1 MKIRFASPAMPKSGV
16 LVLMVAEGGTLS
28 PIAETLDDATK
39 GLLRRAM
46 SKASFE
52 GKKDQTLE
60 LVLPEGAGPDRVLLL
75 GTGDPEKLK
84 ARDVELM
91 GGTIGGVL
99 LGWKVKEATLAAAM
113 AGKPSLAEPDVAALL
128 ASGVKL
134 RAYSFLKYKSPK
146 ANDRP
151 KLERATVLVDQP
163 VAAKRSFAPLEAV
176 DDGVLL
182 ARDLVNEPA
191 NVLNPE
197 EFAGRAE
204 GLKAF
209 GVEIEILAPK
219 EMKKLGM
226 RALLGVA
233 QGSVH
238 QARLVVMRWNG
249 GKDGDPPVAF
259 IGKGV
264 TFDTGGISIK
274 PSSGMEDMKG
284 DMAGAACVV
293 GVMKAVAL
301 RKAKAN
307 VVGIIGLVENMPSG
321 SAQRPGDI
329 VKSLSGQTIAVLNTD
344 AEGRLVLADAL
355 WYCQDRFKPK
365 FMLDLATLTG
375 AILVA
380 LGKEYAGLFCNN
392 DELAERVIEA
402 GIETGEKVWRLPL
415 TPEYDKLIDSD
426 IADMKNIG
434 GRNAG
439 SITAAQFLQRFV
451 NGQPWAHLDI
461 AGVGMDSTKNAINQS
476 WGGGWGVRLLNR
488 LVADHYEAGGK

>member
-1 MKIRFASPAMPKSGV
+1 MKIRFASPAMLKSGV
-16 LVLMVAEGGTLS
+16 LVLLVAEGGTLS
-28 PIAETLDDATK
+28 PLAKSLDDATK

-52 GKKDQTLE
+52 GKKDQTLD

-75 GTGDPEKLK
+75 GIGNPEKLK

-99 LGWKVKEATLAAAM
+99 LGWKVKEATLAAAI
-113 AGKPSLAEPDVAALL
+113 AGESELAEPDVAAHL

-163 VAAKRSFAPLEAV
+163 AAAKKSFSPLEAV

-191 NVLNPE
+191 NILFPE
-197 EFAGRAE
+197 EFAARAE
-204 GLKAF
+204 SLKEF
-209 GVEIEILAPK
+209 GVEIEVLTPK

-233 QGSVH
+233 QGSIH

-274 PSSGMEDMKG
+274 PASGMEDMKG
-284 DMAGAACVV
+284 DMAGAACVA

-426 IADMKNIG
+426 IADVKNIG

-461 AGVGMDSTKNAINQS
+461 AGVGMDATKNAINQS

-488 LVADHYEAGGK
+488 LVADHYESVGK